1 MNPIPATV
9 VTVHGLYMTGHDM
22 FVLRM
27 RLRKAGFAT
36 AHFSYRTVK
45 RGIEANASELNGFLR
60 RLDAPLVHLVGH
72 SLGGLVIR
80 RLLADFP
87 EQRPG
92 RVVTLGTPHNGSL
105 IARRMQDAAL
115 GRWLLGRSREGAL
128 LGGLPPWPEGRELGV
143 IAGTVSVGASLLI
156 PGMVR
161 QLPRPN
167 DGTVAVAETRL
178 EGLADHICLPV
189 SHTALLFSRPV
200 ADQVVAFLRDG
211 HFRPG

>member
-1 MNPIPATV
+1 MNESPATV

-45 RGIEANASELNGFLR
+45 RNIEANAAELNAFLR
-60 RLDAPLVHLVGH
+60 RLDAPVVHLLGH

-80 RLLADFP
+80 RMLADFP

-105 IARRMQDAAL
+105 IARYLQAAAT
-115 GRWLLGRSREGAL
+115 GRWLLGRSGEGAL
-128 LGGLPPWPEGRELGV
+128 LGGLPPWPVGRELGV

-156 PGMVR
+156 PGMTRV
-161 QLPRPN
+161 LPRPN

-178 EGLADHICLPV
+178 AGLTDHICLPL
-189 SHTALLFSRPV
+189 SHSALLFSRLA
-200 ADQVVAFLRDG
+200 ADQVVAFLREG
-211 HFRPG
+211 RFRRA